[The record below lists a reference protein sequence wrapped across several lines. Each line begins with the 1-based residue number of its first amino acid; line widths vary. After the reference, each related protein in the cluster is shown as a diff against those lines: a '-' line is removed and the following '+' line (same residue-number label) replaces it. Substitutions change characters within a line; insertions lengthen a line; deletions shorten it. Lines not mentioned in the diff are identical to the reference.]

1 MLKEIV
7 LNDHERRWFSSA
19 EEDLY
24 VYLDD
29 EGGIES
35 VEYCYGKSRD
45 EHVLIVKSG
54 NQLSH
59 MRVDDGEQ
67 KMGSYKGSPI
77 YVLNGSFGLN
87 QIISDLSDGIDHL
100 SDKEKNRIIS
110 FIRENTRHIGLQR

>member
-1 MLKEIV
+1 MLREIAQK
-7 LNDHERRWFSSA
+7 DHERRWFSSA

-35 VEYCYGKSRD
+35 IEYCYGKSRD

-67 KMGSYKGSPI
+67 KTGSYKGSPI

-87 QIISDLSDGIDHL
+87 QIIADLSDGIDHL
-100 SDKEKNRIIS
+100 ADEEKDRIVG